1 LSNHFINIL
10 VFHSIISGQLGAD
23 FTDRVIGSEFAGRR
37 SDTGERV
44 IGITTGK
51 SIATSIDINP
61 NLLINIPEKWSLE
74 EGASVIS
81 GYFTVW
87 YSLINRAQL
96 EEGLSQFKNTT
107 SRQFRQN

>member
-1 LSNHFINIL
+1 MI
-10 VFHSIISGQLGAD
+10 FHSIISGQLGAD
-23 FTDRVIGSEFAGRR
+23 FIDRVIGFEFAGRR

-61 NLLINIPEKWSLE
+61 NLLINIPDKWSLE

-81 GYFTVW
+81 GYFAVW

-96 EEGLSQFKNTT
+96 EEGLLQFKNTKC
-107 SRQFRQN
+107 RQFRQN